1 MKRNNFFGAWLAV
14 VFLTF
19 SLILNA
25 QCPAGALW
33 NSQEISEGIQYYT
46 FSGMDNVSGSAQ
58 QVFVIDLDLSNPR
71 YALRFAYSPEAV
83 TTSTVFKEKNA
94 IVAVNG
100 AYERESVV
108 IKVDGKMY
116 YCMPA
121 DVVMEQPVPNWKS
134 EGAVYTDGMQG
145 VHIGKD
151 AMGLD
156 LAGQRA
162 FYSSSTEPN
171 ILTSA
176 PMLIYDYDPV
186 GERFVDPSL
195 TPDDLKKLNYE
206 DPSRHQGV
214 RHPRTAV
221 ALTESNHMLLVAVD
235 GRRKGIGEGMTARE
249 LTRFLVQ
256 NFNPR
261 YALNMDGG
269 GSTTMCV
276 RGQGDPQTNVVNYP
290 TDNKRAYDHAGERS
304 LYTHFY
310 IVERYSED
318 AAKTGRFNVR
328 EDVLDDWNK
337 SSGLDCTYDCS
348 PKASSPAPKGYQ
360 PVYVSHYG
368 RHGSRYA
375 YTANAYTVPLEMLQE
390 AARENNITPYGCKL
404 LKELE
409 NFWKEGQY
417 KVGDLTPLGWQQ
429 HQWIAST
436 MVKSFPEAFG
446 KGSRIDACSSPSV
459 RAIISMSSFISAIS
473 REAPKAQVYAHQGK
487 LDIQA
492 TRPNDGKNPFRYIGP
507 DMTNPYSESSQDFFF
522 RRFPQYKDVLAR
534 LFLDP
539 DKALGSRN
547 AYDVF
552 FNLYMLV
559 GGMNS
564 IPEQERMDV
573 AGIFTPEEYA
583 ILLET
588 DAYERFREYY
598 PYQTPNASIVDD
610 IIDKANARLS
620 SGERGAD
627 LRFGHDHV
635 VMSLLML
642 MDIDHF
648 GYTPRD
654 PDDLIFWF
662 QTFRSCMGT
671 NIQLVFYQKKRGDGD
686 TLVKVLLDGEEACF
700 GDLAPVQ
707 GPYYSWQELSEYL
720 HQRVSRFVIR

>member
-1 MKRNNFFGAWLAV
+1 MKHHSIIGAWFSV
-14 VFLTF
+14 IFLTF

-25 QCPAGALW
+25 QCPAGPGW
-33 NSQEISEGIQYYT
+33 NSQEISEGLQYYT
-46 FSGMDNVSGSAQ
+46 FSGIENVSGSAQ

-71 YALRFAYSPEAV
+71 YAVRFAYSPDAI

-94 IVAVNG
+94 IVAVNA

-108 IKVDGKMY
+108 IKVDGEMY

-134 EGAVYTDGMQG
+134 EGAVYTDALQG

-162 FYSSSTEPN
+162 FYSSCTEPN
-171 ILTSA
+171 ILSSA
-176 PMLIYDYDPV
+176 PVLIYNYDPV

-221 ALTESNHMLLVAVD
+221 ALTENNHMLLVAVD

-249 LTRFLVQ
+249 LTRFLAQ
-256 NFNPR
+256 NFNPQ

-276 RGQGDPQTNVVNYP
+276 RGQGDPETNVVNYP
-290 TDNKRAYDHAGERS
+290 TDNKRAYDHQGERS

-310 IVERYSED
+310 ITERYSED

-328 EDVLDDWNK
+328 EEVLANWNK
-337 SSGLDCTYDCS
+337 SSGLDCTYDCTAK
-348 PKASSPAPKGYQ
+348 PATPAPKGYQ

-375 YTANAYTVPLEMLQE
+375 YTAKAYTVLLEMLQE
-390 AARENNITPYGCKL
+390 AAQESNLTPYGAK
-404 LKELE
+404 LKEQLE
-409 NFWKEGQY
+409 KFWEEGQY

-429 HQWIAST
+429 HQWIASN
-436 MVKSFPEAFG
+436 MVKSFPTAFG
-446 KGSRIDACSSPSV
+446 KGSRVDACSSPSV
-459 RAIISMSSFISAIS
+459 RAIISMSSCISAIS
-473 REAPKAQVYAHQGK
+473 REAPKSAVYAHQGK

-492 TRPNDGKNPFRYIGP
+492 TRPNEGKNPFRYNGP
-507 DMTNPYSESSQDFFF
+507 DIYLPYSESSEHFFL

-534 LFLDP
+534 MFISP
-539 DKALGSRN
+539 DKALGSRS

-552 FNLYMLV
+552 FNLYMFV

-564 IPEQERMDV
+564 IPEEERMDV
-573 AGIFTPEEYA
+573 GGIFTPQEYA
-583 ILLET
+583 ILWEI
-588 DAYERFREYY
+588 DGYERFREYY

-610 IIDKANARLS
+610 IIAKADSRLAT
-620 SGERGAD
+620 GERGAD

-648 GYTPRD
+648 GYVPRD
-654 PDDLIFWF
+654 PDDLVFWF
-662 QTFRSCMGT
+662 QTFRSCMAT
-671 NIQLVFYQKKRGDGD
+671 NIQLVFYQKKRGEAD
-686 TLVKVLLDGEEACF
+686 TLVKVLLNGEEACF

-707 GPYYSWQELSEYL
+707 GPYYRWQDLRAYL
-720 HQRVSRFVIR
+720 QGRIAIFTER